1 MLFFV
6 RSLDKPPFQSLFIQ
20 MYADMLLRLQ
30 KRLCSSRLG
39 VRVWERAV
47 EEVAG

>member
-20 MYADMLLRLQ
+20 MYVNFLLRLQ
-30 KRLCSSRLG
+30 KTAVLQAVLE
-39 VRVWERAV
+39 VRVLERVV
-47 EEVAG
+47 E